1 MFLMDINDLDIGDSV
16 IGFKE
21 FGGEKINKISFVHSI
36 VVLRKENDY
45 TVFLTGE
52 AYFFPIKQVR
62 HVRIL
67 LLENLQFK
75 SEVKK
80 IYGK

>member
-1 MFLMDINDLDIGDSV
+1 MDINDLDIGDSV

-21 FGGEKINKISFVHSI
+21 FNQEKINKISFVHSI
-36 VVLRKENDY
+36 VILRKDNDY

-52 AYFFPIKQVR
+52 AWFFPIKQVKHIR
-62 HVRIL
+62 VL

-80 IYGK
+80 LYGK